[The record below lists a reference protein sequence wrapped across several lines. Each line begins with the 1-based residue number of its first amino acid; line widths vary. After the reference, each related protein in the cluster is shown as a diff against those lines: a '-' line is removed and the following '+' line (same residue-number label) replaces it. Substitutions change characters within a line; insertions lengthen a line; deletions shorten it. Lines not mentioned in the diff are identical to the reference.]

1 MLAPDSRALLL
12 DALRPP
18 PDHYLHRAVAT
29 TFTLDLESAL
39 MVPLALAGLL
49 SEENPNPVDI
59 MAPLRQMSE
68 RFDIFCQA
76 GAINAAGWRSDLV
89 ALLEDS
95 IHEVNQPRERRIF
108 HPKVWALR
116 FVGTSGNPSFRLV
129 VLSRNLTASRSWDT
143 VLWLDGRPEGRR
155 PIANNAPL
163 GRFIA
168 ALSGLAVSELS
179 AERDEALKELADDLR
194 RVQWEK
200 PDGVREV
207 RFHPIGLQGER
218 SFQVEEHFGGYRQL
232 VISPFV
238 RDGLMQRVLDFGTG
252 RKAVLISRGEALQA
266 LSEEV
271 TDRLDAYELDSA
283 AQLSLDDTEEE
294 RKQTFLTNLHAKIFV
309 AERARRAHLFV
320 GSANATEGAFDGNV
334 EFLCE
339 LVGQTARY
347 GVDALV
353 GENAPL
359 RAMLTP
365 YVASENPEIDQTE
378 TAARDLERLLMAI
391 AQVGFR
397 TTVGRQDDGW
407 LPRITADS
415 KLPPIPESVRVT
427 IAPYNHAT
435 ETHELHSV
443 EPVEIELPPR
453 EIADVT
459 AFLQLTARQT
469 DEGVVVERSTVVCS
483 RLDGAPDDRRD
494 EILARQIDS
503 PEKFMRLLS
512 LLMGFASGSVPGNGD
527 GTGGWGRSWSTG
539 PGQGVLE
546 LLARA
551 LSENPKSIDHLA
563 RIVEH
568 LRGSSRGTA
577 VLPAGWDDVWLP
589 ALEARRAME
598 KVES

>member
-18 PDHYLHRAVAT
+18 PGHSLDRAVVT

-39 MVPLALAGLL
+39 MVPLALAGFRF
-49 SEENPNPVDI
+49 EEDTNPVDI
-59 MAPLRQMSE
+59 MVALRQTSE

-76 GAINAAGWRSDLV
+76 GAIKAAGWRSDLV

-95 IHEVNQPRERRIF
+95 IHEVKQPREHRIF

-116 FVGTSGNPSFRLV
+116 FLDPSGGPSFRLV

-143 VLWLDGRPEGRR
+143 VLWLDGQQQGRR
-155 PIANNAPL
+155 VIASNAPL

-168 ALSGLAVSELS
+168 ALSGAAVSELPPERS
-179 AERDEALKELADDLR
+179 NPLRDLAEDLR
-194 RVQWEK
+194 RVHWDL

-207 RFHPIGLQGER
+207 HFHPIGLPGGR
-218 SFQVEEHFGGYRQL
+218 SFQVEEHFNGYRQL

-238 RDGLMQRVLDFGTG
+238 REGLMQRVLDSGTG

-266 LSEEV
+266 LPEEV
-271 TDRLDAYELDSA
+271 LDRLDAYELDSA
-283 AQLSLDDTEEE
+283 AQLSLDDTEEA
-294 RKQTFLTNLHAKIFV
+294 RSQAFLTNLHAKVFV
-309 AERARRAHLFV
+309 AERARLAHLFV
-320 GSANATEGAFDGNV
+320 GSANATEGAFSGNV

-378 TAARDLERLLMAI
+378 KATRNLERWLMAI

-397 TTVGRQDDGW
+397 TTVSRQDDGW
-407 LPRITADS
+407 MPRITADS
-415 KLPPIPESVRVT
+415 KLPPIPESVSVT

-435 ETHELHSV
+435 ETYELQPV

-459 AFLQLTARQT
+459 AFLQLTARKI

-494 EILARQIDS
+494 EILARQINS
-503 PEKFMRLLS
+503 LEKFMRLLS
-512 LLMGFASGSVPGNGD
+512 LLMGFASGSVPGNGG
-527 GTGGWGRSWSTG
+527 GTGGWTGSWSAG
-539 PGQGVLE
+539 AGQGVLE

-551 LSENPKSIDHLA
+551 LYENPKSIDHLA
-563 RIVEH
+563 KIVEH
-568 LRGSSRGTA
+568 LRGSSSGTT
-577 VLPAGWDDVWLP
+577 VLPHGWDDVWKP
-589 ALEARRAME
+589 AFEAWRAMQE
-598 KVES
+598 ADS